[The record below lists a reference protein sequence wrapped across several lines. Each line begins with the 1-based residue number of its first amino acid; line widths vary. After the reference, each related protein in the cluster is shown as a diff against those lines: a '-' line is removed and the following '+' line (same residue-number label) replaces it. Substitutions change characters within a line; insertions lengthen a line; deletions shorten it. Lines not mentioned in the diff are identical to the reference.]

1 MVVFIRL
8 STFVSAIWSLVS
20 IYFYALRQWF
30 RLSGIFYMCLQY
42 NAIYLIHKIKIKM
55 KFSVKQTNVSSGM
68 EITSEYNIFILLMI
82 NTYTSH
88 YD

>member
-1 MVVFIRL
+1 
-8 STFVSAIWSLVS
+8 
-20 IYFYALRQWF
+20 
-30 RLSGIFYMCLQY
+30 
-42 NAIYLIHKIKIKM
+42 M